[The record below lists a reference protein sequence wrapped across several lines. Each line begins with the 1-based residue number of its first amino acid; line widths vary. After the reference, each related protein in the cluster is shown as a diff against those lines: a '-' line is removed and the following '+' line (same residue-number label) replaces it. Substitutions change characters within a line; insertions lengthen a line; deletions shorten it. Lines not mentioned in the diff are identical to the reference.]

1 PVVAD
6 GLGVLEEAALAR
18 AAPAH
23 LPVPVRGRPPEDV
36 PAPAEGDAEPVR
48 LLDRHVLDERALAP
62 EAGGPPLRPVR
73 GVYEPEA
80 DDAEPPRRAGG
91 AALRLGVA
99 AEGAEEVRPA
109 RDLDVV
115 RRPVVRHP
123 QEDRPRRL
131 ARALDEER
139 PGPQVLPPK
148 HRPEHPPARHDEL
161 AAEVRLVGVGGHGRA
176 GPRAPPR
183 IAVTHPPVRRRV
195 RARDDD

>member
-99 AEGAEEVRPA
+99 AEGAEEVRPGPGPA
-109 RDLDVV
+109 AG
-115 RRPVVRHP
+115 RRPGGRHP
-123 QEDRPRRL
+123 
-131 ARALDEER
+131 
-139 PGPQVLPPK
+139 
-148 HRPEHPPARHDEL
+148 
-161 AAEVRLVGVGGHGRA
+161 A
-176 GPRAPPR
+176 G
-183 IAVTHPPVRRRV
+183 
-195 RARDDD
+195 